1 MIDRSHLTESLNAPT
16 TCWFRTSYTHIP
28 AACKFQWTDD
38 YYQGK
43 HGIVAVCDR
52 NAGLAGNYQFWA
64 FLRFSSLFVGFAIL
78 YYVLGIRVSKNQ
90 HDEELA
96 MLDDVQAVY
105 FLLISMFL
113 VAMAFRADLQQRQQ
127 HVAVTTEGIR
137 IDHGAAMT
145 IIIPFETIHSCQAQP
160 STKYM
165 CGFLEQTTLSRVRV
179 VRSLAPLEQVCF
191 RKTRHLELY
200 GLLQPQEMVELIQA
214 MQDSQQHGTYE
225 GGGTEMVVPHRPP
238 ELMEN
243 EQPQLQPQHLQQLQN
258 MPVVAKV

>member
-1 MIDRSHLTESLNAPT
+1 MDRSHLTESLNAPI

-64 FLRFSSLFVGFAIL
+64 FLRISSLFVGFAIL
-78 YYVLGIRVSKNQ
+78 YWALGIWVSESQ

-105 FLLISMFL
+105 FLLISIFF

-165 CGFLEQTTLSRVRV
+165 CGFFEQTTLSRVRV
-179 VRSLAPLEQVCF
+179 VRSLAPLEQVWF
-191 RKTRHLELY
+191 RKTRNLELY

-225 GGGTEMVVPHRPP
+225 GGGTEMVAPHRPP
-238 ELMEN
+238 QLMEN
-243 EQPQLQPQHLQQLQN
+243 QQPRLQPQHLQQLQD